1 MQGDAK
7 KFYQIFRGSLP
18 IKRTPLLWST
28 GGPTSFDTLS
38 RVNRQL
44 YCYCNF
50 MFFTGVFTN
59 LFHLEQSESVSDI
72 FDFCTVTAAGG
83 RLLCAF
89 SSNFFQY
96 YLWFND
102 FKLQT
107 QMFSDIFMQWKLNYS
122 HFFKSICLAKF
133 NIRFTD
139 KNVLEEYY

>member
-50 MFFTGVFTN
+50 MFLLGFLPTFSIWNNQSRFQIFSIFAQWLPQVVDFYVHFRLTFSNIICDSTILNCKLKGFRIFSCNENWIIT
-59 LFHLEQSESVSDI
+59 LSFHINISSKVW
-72 FDFCTVTAAGG
+72 C
-83 RLLCAF
+83 RLWCKKRERL
-89 SSNFFQY
+89 
-96 YLWFND
+96 
-102 FKLQT
+102 
-107 QMFSDIFMQWKLNYS
+107 
-122 HFFKSICLAKF
+122 
-133 NIRFTD
+133 
-139 KNVLEEYY
+139 

>member
-50 MFFTGVFTN
+50 MFLLGFLPTFSIWNNQSRFQIFSIFAQWLPQVVDFYVHFRLTFSNIICDSTILNCKFKGFRIFSCNENWTN
-59 LFHLEQSESVSDI
+59 LI
-72 FDFCTVTAAGG
+72 
-83 RLLCAF
+83 
-89 SSNFFQY
+89 
-96 YLWFND
+96 
-102 FKLQT
+102 
-107 QMFSDIFMQWKLNYS
+107 
-122 HFFKSICLAKF
+122 FFKI
-133 NIRFTD
+133 NIIS
-139 KNVLEEYY
+139 KV

>member
-50 MFFTGVFTN
+50 MFLLGFLPTFSIWN
-59 LFHLEQSESVSDI
+59 NQSRFQI
-72 FDFCTVTAAGG
+72 FSIFAQWLLQVVDFYVHF
-83 RLLCAF
+83 RLTF
-89 SSNFFQY
+89 SNIICDSTILNC
-96 YLWFND
+96 
-102 FKLQT
+102 KLKVRINHR
-107 QMFSDIFMQWKLNYS
+107 FSDIFMQWKLNQSYI
-122 HFFKSICLAKF
+122 FQI
-133 NIRFTD
+133 NIFS
-139 KNVLEEYY
+139 KV